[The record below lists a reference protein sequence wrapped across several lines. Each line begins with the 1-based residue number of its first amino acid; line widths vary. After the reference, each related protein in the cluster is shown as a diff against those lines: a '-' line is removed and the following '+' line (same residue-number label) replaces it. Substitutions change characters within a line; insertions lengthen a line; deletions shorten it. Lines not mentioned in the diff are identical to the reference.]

1 MSAHG
6 YIEAV
11 VIVDVFVD
19 HFDSVVKKKAIY
31 MGIVSTQL
39 LWIDRCK

>member
-1 MSAHG
+1 MGVHG
-6 YIEAV
+6 HIEPV

-19 HFDSVVKKKAIY
+19 YFDSVVKKKAIY
-31 MGIVSTQL
+31 MGIVPTHL